1 MAVQTTLLEKKYKV
15 WTSSQLPVK
24 NFLMADKNPILGPLE
39 RVICPPQKIHV
50 RFPAGVSFLHEGQT
64 TLLEFSVSSCSHFRL
79 RVSGGSSFFISQS
92 FGPSLSSSISA
103 GRHENLEEKRTF
115 AWRDYTL
122 PGRFIEMFHFYLP
135 FIFSRKNYTGSLRY
149 SALFSGRYVL
159 FCQ

>member
-92 FGPSLSSSISA
+92 FGPSSSSNISTC
-103 GRHENLEEKRTF
+103 RREKP
-115 AWRDYTL
+115 AAL
-122 PGRFIEMFHFYLP
+122 KKFYDLSC
-135 FIFSRKNYTGSLRY
+135 FCLFY
-149 SALFSGRYVL
+149 SAVRLDGSQDSYGKPW
-159 FCQ
+159 QA